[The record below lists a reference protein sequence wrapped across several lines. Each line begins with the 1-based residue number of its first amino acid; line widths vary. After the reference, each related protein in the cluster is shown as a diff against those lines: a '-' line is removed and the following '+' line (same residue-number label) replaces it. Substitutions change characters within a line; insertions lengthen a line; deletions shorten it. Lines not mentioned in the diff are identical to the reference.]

1 MRSRVLVGLLFA
13 LAMPLLT
20 IPASAAADPSVVDAA
35 EVHAAVV
42 GKRPVVVVDARTPGE
57 YEQGHI
63 PRAINIP
70 AQQMSASAYRLP
82 KDRAT
87 PLVFYCRGGG

>member
-1 MRSRVLVGLLFA
+1 MRSRVLVRLLFA
-13 LAMPLLT
+13 LAVPLST
-20 IPASAAADPSVVDAA
+20 IPALAAADPSVVGAA
-35 EVHAAVV
+35 EVHAALV
-42 GKRPVVVVDARTPGE
+42 GSRPVVVVDARTPAE

-70 AQQMSASAYRLP
+70 AQQMSASASRLP

-87 PLVFYCRGGG
+87 PIVFYCRGGG

>member
-1 MRSRVLVGLLFA
+1 MRSRVLVRLLFA
-13 LAMPLLT
+13 VALPLSTL
-20 IPASAAADPSVVDAA
+20 PGLAAADPSVVDAA
-35 EVHAAVV
+35 EVHAALV
-42 GKRPVVVVDARTPGE
+42 GKRPVVLVDARTPAE

-63 PRAINIP
+63 PRAINVP
-70 AQQMSASAYRLP
+70 AQQMGASAYRLP